1 MDEKNDEM
9 IIDGEDNGNGNS
21 SIGLDENVAAV
32 LAYLATFIS
41 GIIFLFVEKKSEFV
55 RFHAMQST
63 VLFVGIWV
71 LRFCFAIV
79 PFFGWLLAMAVSLLG
94 VILWIVMI
102 IKAYQKEYYKLPVV
116 GDLSEDF
123 LKKLNSKADG

>member
-55 RFHAMQST
+55 RFHAIQST

-71 LRFCFAIV
+71 LRFCFAIEL
-79 PFFGWLLAMAVSLLG
+79 FYGWLLTMVVLRLG
-94 VILWIVMI
+94 VFICIVMVF
-102 IKAYQKEYYKLPVV
+102 K
-116 GDLSEDF
+116 
-123 LKKLNSKADG
+123 